1 MKPPMELKPCPFCG
15 AEAILETRTIE
26 NEYLRSGN
34 HSGSIACSNGV
45 QCALKTALGHTKEE
59 AIEKVTE
66 LWNTRHKKKTLERA
80 TSQFNSITN
89 EDIPQWMYHVKHSD
103 CLYSVGQHIQAIEVL
118 KDYIKVFRLY
128 DAENLDF
135 SVSGIGSLKGSPFIE
150 FNNHDYPK
158 EERIDLMEWLNGK
171 EEVDE
176 WPK

>member
-1 MKPPMELKPCPFCG
+1 MKPPMEIKPCPFCG
-15 AEAILETRTIE
+15 TPGVLRINEKNNEDYKPHTATIHCP
-26 NEYLRSGN
+26 S
-34 HSGSIACSNGV
+34 
-45 QCALKTALGHTKEE
+45 CASVALAGIGDTEEE

-171 EEVDE
+171 EEEVDE
-176 WPK
+176 WPKK